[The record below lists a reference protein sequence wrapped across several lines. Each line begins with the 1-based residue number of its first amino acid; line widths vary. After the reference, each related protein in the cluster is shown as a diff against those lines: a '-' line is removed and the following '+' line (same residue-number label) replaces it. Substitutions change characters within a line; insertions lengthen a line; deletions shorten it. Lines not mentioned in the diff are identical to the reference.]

1 MWKEILKR
9 QQKLYKP
16 TPQVDLS
23 LRPIDDLEF
32 NSDILAE
39 SRERKRLKALK
50 EIREKFKSKRE
61 KMNKPGQKV
70 LDIEKR

>member
-9 QQKLYKP
+9 QQKLYTP

-23 LRPIDDLEF
+23 LRPIDELEV
-32 NSDILAE
+32 NSDILSE
-39 SRERKRLKALK
+39 NRERKR
-50 EIREKFKSKRE
+50 IRELEEQREQFKSKRE